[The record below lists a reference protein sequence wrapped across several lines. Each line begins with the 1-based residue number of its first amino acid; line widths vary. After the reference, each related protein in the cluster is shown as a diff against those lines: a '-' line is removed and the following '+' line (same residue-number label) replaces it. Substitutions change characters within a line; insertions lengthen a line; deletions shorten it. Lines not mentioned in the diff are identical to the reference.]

1 MISCVRTKRC
11 GWHSEVAA
19 ATACPLAVE
28 SLASAPWGESPSFWE
43 MASFSDVGAAARNSC
58 VVPALPPQAARA
70 PAAAREEK
78 SRKTFIYL
86 PPESV
91 RQHDT
96 RAAKRVKDK
105 EQGCR

>member
-1 MISCVRTKRC
+1 MMWGGGEKR
-11 GWHSEVAA
+11 GGGHWEVAG
-19 ATACPLAVE
+19 ATACALADE

-78 SRKTFIYL
+78 SRKTFIWL

-96 RAAKRVKDK
+96 RAAKRVK